1 MLGAERRDCRCSH
14 SQEIKMMN
22 PKKPSFTWV
31 FSEGVLIIHH
41 FGKTVSLG
49 RYATRQLAAKAA
61 AAYRARQRA
70 NDDTV
75 A

>member
-1 MLGAERRDCRCSH
+1 
-14 SQEIKMMN
+14 MN

-31 FSEGVLIIHH
+31 FSEGVLTVHH

-49 RYATRQLAAKAA
+49 RYATHELAAKAA
-61 AAYRARQRA
+61 EVYRVRQGW

-75 A
+75 E